1 MKDYFYKV
9 RSLLTDIQI
18 KQLAILLLLILIGV
32 LFEMIGIG
40 LIIPIIVSILDPEFL
55 DKYPEIGSVVGEII
69 EPTYENI
76 IIYGM
81 LSLLLFYLVKTA
93 YLVYLSYRQG
103 VVIYSIK
110 EEVSRRLFVGYMN
123 KPYAFYLAYNSA
135 QLIRNLTTEVGYFS
149 IVLRAGS
156 TLIVDGMVLIGV
168 AIMLLYIEPVGTLII
183 SIIIG
188 VSAIVFQYATKD
200 QLLKYGESRQY
211 HEGRRLQHIQQG
223 ISSVK
228 DVRILARE
236 KEFIDQFN
244 SDNVK
249 GIEAERFQ
257 FILASIPR
265 LWLEFVVIVGLAALL
280 FVLLLNES
288 SPGSISLILGVYAIA
303 IFRLLPSVNRLL
315 AAVQQLRYC
324 WPSVNVVAKELSLI
338 KHEEIILNKK
348 QNVTNKLQK
357 INLEKRISLCD
368 LIFIH
373 DGAESPTLDN
383 ININIA
389 HGHCVGIV
397 GGSGAGKSTLIDVML
412 GLLTPTDGHIR
423 IDGVDI
429 QDNLKE
435 WQQKIGY
442 VSQHIYLTDD
452 SLRRNIAFG
461 LTDTKIDNIAIDKAV
476 DAAQLRQ
483 LIDELPEGMETLVG
497 EHGVRLSG
505 GQRQRI
511 GIARALYHNPE
522 VLILDEATSALD
534 HSTESEIMQTIKA
547 LHGNKTIV
555 IISHRESTLLDC
567 DYIYRIEHGKIVN
580 EGDYKEVIE

>member
-1 MKDYFYKV
+1 MQDYFYKII
-9 RSLLTDIQI
+9 SLLTDIQK
-18 KQLAILLLLILIGV
+18 KQLIILLLLILIGV
-32 LFEMIGIG
+32 LLEMVGIG
-40 LIIPIIVSILDPEFL
+40 LIIPILVSIIDPQFL
-55 DKYPEIGSVVGEII
+55 DKYPEIRGVIGKII

-123 KPYAFYLAYNSA
+123 KPYPFYLAYNSA
-135 QLIRNLTTEVGYFS
+135 QLIRNLTTEVSYFTV
-149 IVLRAGS
+149 ILRAGS
-156 TLIVDGMVLIGV
+156 TLIVDGMILIGV
-168 AIMLLYIEPVGTLII
+168 ATILLYIEPIGTLII

-188 VSAIVFQYATKD
+188 ISAIAFQYATKN
-200 QLLKYGESRQY
+200 QLLKHGKSRQY
-211 HEGRRLQHIQQG
+211 HDGRRLQHIQQG

-236 KEFIDQFN
+236 KEFIDRFN
-244 SDNVK
+244 NDNTK
-249 GIEAERFQ
+249 GIGAERFQ

-265 LWLEFVVIVGLAALL
+265 LWLEFVVVVGLAALL
-280 FVLLLNES
+280 LVLLSNQS
-288 SPGSISLILGVYAIA
+288 SSNSISLILGVYAIA

-324 WPSVNVVAKELSLI
+324 WPSVNVLTKELSLI

-348 QNVTNKLQK
+348 QDVARK
-357 INLEKRISLCD
+357 IQRITLEERISICD
-368 LIFIH
+368 LTFIH
-373 DGAESPTLDN
+373 NGAENPTLDN
-383 ININIA
+383 VSMNIA
-389 HGHCVGIV
+389 QGHCIGII
-397 GGSGAGKSTLIDVML
+397 GGSGAGKSTLIDALL
-412 GLLTPTDGHIR
+412 GLLIPTDGFIR
-423 IDGVDI
+423 IDGIDMY
-429 QDNLKE
+429 DNLKG

-461 LTDTKIDNIAIDKAV
+461 LSDSKIDNEAINKAV
-476 DAAQLRQ
+476 DAAQLREV
-483 LIDELPEGMETLVG
+483 IDELPEGIETLVG
-497 EHGVRLSG
+497 ERGVRLSG

-511 GIARALYHNPE
+511 GIARALYHDPE
-522 VLILDEATSALD
+522 VIILDEATSALD
-534 HSTESEIMQTIKA
+534 HSTESEIMKTIKL

-555 IISHRESTLLDC
+555 IVSHRESTLLDC
-567 DYIYRIEHGKIVN
+567 DYIYRLEHGKVVN
-580 EGDYKEVIE
+580 EGNYKKVIE